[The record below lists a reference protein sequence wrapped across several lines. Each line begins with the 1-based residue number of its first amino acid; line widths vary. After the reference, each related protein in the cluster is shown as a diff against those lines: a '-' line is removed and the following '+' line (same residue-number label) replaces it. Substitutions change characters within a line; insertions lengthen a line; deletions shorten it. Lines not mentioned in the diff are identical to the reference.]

1 MILLYWKQRDISL
14 SKTILWSDG
23 CASQFLSCFVSELQE
38 NHRNVL
44 TIKWNYNEAHHGKS
58 SMDETS
64 GTIKNVVLR
73 QLKHG
78 KPIVNHLKNSVM
90 LLIDLCHHFLKY
102 FKRKNI
108 CYASLINTEEWP
120 SIHSTLK
127 LQKPVQ
133 SNISDGVVKI
143 DFNFLSNGKEPC
155 FMQ

>member
-1 MILLYWKQRDISL
+1 
-14 SKTILWSDG
+14 
-23 CASQFLSCFVSELQE
+23 
-38 NHRNVL
+38 
-44 TIKWNYNEAHHGKS
+44 
-58 SMDETS
+58 MDETG

-73 QLKHG
+73 QLKYG

-108 CYASLINTEEWP
+108 CYASLVNTEESP

-133 SNISDGVVKI
+133 SKISDGVVKI